1 MNEQYDFEEHL
12 ELYKDLYMHEGFAE
26 EDAEALSLNL
36 MRACGIKTEP
46 FYEKYSGSRK
56 SVH

>member
-12 ELYKDLYMHEGFAE
+12 ELYKSLYMSEKFTA
-26 EDAEALSLNL
+26 EDAEELALSL
-36 MRACGIKTEP
+36 MRACGVKTEP
-46 FYEKYSGSRK
+46 FYEEYSRSRK

>member
-12 ELYKDLYMHEGFAE
+12 ELYKDLYMSEKFTA
-26 EDAEALSLNL
+26 EDAELLALNL
-36 MRACGIKTEP
+36 MRACGINTEP
-46 FYEKYSGSRK
+46 FYEEYSRNRK

>member
-12 ELYKDLYMHEGFAE
+12 ELYKEFYMQEGFAE
-26 EDAEALSLNL
+26 ADAEELSLNL
-36 MRACGIKTEP
+36 MRACGVKTEP
-46 FYEKYSGSRK
+46 FYEEYSRSRK

>member
-1 MNEQYDFEEHL
+1 MNEQYNFEEHL
-12 ELYKDLYMHEGFAE
+12 ELYKDLYISEKFSA
-26 EDAEALSLNL
+26 EDAELLALNL

-46 FYEKYSGSRK
+46 FYEEYSRNRK